1 MRPFTSAIRLVLT
14 ALRRPFASPRSP
26 RASAPDGK
34 SPRTGPAPEREDFL
48 LVLLRALSAWGT

>member
-1 MRPFTSAIRLVLT
+1 MRPFTSAARLVLT

-34 SPRTGPAPEREDFL
+34 SPRTGPAPEREEFL